1 MDMKETKRQSPI
13 QPANV
18 IEKGYR
24 PIGRLDTSK
33 PPQGRRAV
41 PSKPA
46 TSAQNKS
53 S

>member
-1 MDMKETKRQSPI
+1 MKAIKRQPSI

-24 PIGRLDTSK
+24 PIGRLDTSN
-33 PPQGRRAV
+33 PPQGRSAV